1 MEGDAGASRLNPPP
15 MPIVRRLRRLSR
27 RPGRRIRQES
37 EGEADQISTEE
48 TTEDSSESEG
58 EADRISTEATTEVS
72 EESEGEADQIS
83 TEATTEDSSESEGGA
98 DQISPEA
105 TTEDSAESEGEA
117 DQISPEATTEDSSES
132 EGEADQISPEATT
145 EVSEESEGEA
155 DAGYT
160 GVERGSSRLGRGWL
174 AGIAAALVLLAA
186 AIGAGGYSAL
196 RFHHE
201 SQAIARNDAAAL
213 KAAVDCVS
221 ATQAP
226 DTNAMTA
233 NEQKIIDCGTD
244 TYRSQALMYT
254 GMLLQAYQAANVHV
268 QVSDVRA
275 AVERNN
281 NDGSVDVLVAMRV
294 KASTDKTQNETGY
307 RLRVKMAF
315 ADGQY
320 KISKLDQ
327 VTK

>member
-15 MPIVRRLRRLSR
+15 MPMFRRLRRLSR
-27 RPGRRIRQES
+27 LAGPKIHE
-37 EGEADQISTEE
+37 EAAAAADQTSPEVTA
-48 TTEDSSESEG
+48 ED
-58 EADRISTEATTEVS
+58 T
-72 EESEGEADQIS
+72 
-83 TEATTEDSSESEGGA
+83 SESEGGA
-98 DQISPEA
+98 DQTSPEV
-105 TTEDSAESEGEA
+105 TG
-117 DQISPEATTEDSSES
+117 EDSSES
-132 EGEADQISPEATT
+132 EDAADT
-145 EVSEESEGEA
+145 E
-155 DAGYT
+155 DAAVG
-160 GVERGSSRLGRGWL
+160 RGASRLGRGWL
-174 AGIAAALVLLAA
+174 AGIAAALVLSAVGL
-186 AIGAGGYSAL
+186 GAGGLLAL

-226 DTNAMTA
+226 DTNAMA
-233 NEQKIIDCGTD
+233 ASEQKIIECGTD
-244 TYRSQALMYT
+244 AFRSQALLYT
-254 GMLLQAYQAANVHV
+254 SVLVQAYQAANIHV

-281 NDGSVDVLVAMRV
+281 KDGSVDVLVAMRV
-294 KASTDKTQNETGY
+294 KVSSDKSQNETGY

-315 ADGQY
+315 AEGQY